1 MPRVEACDQG
11 SVCRNSIQ
19 LRGDALAMCR
29 MCRLAPGNEEFPGHY
44 WRPIQAHAQHPVLR
58 QEKIDKAR
66 AKQQANIQKRMNR
79 DRGRMK
85 VQRQAVH
92 AEKSTERKIIQATK
106 NSGRVNRDGDHKA
119 GGFITLDTK
128 NQSLR
133 DNPVVQMA
141 ELAKVRGDAV
151 NAGNQ
156 IGGLVLR
163 NRHNVGVVVFDEKD
177 FARVFLGGDSGNG
190 NQ

>member
-1 MPRVEACDQG
+1 M
-11 SVCRNSIQ
+11 
-19 LRGDALAMCR
+19 L
-29 MCRLAPGNEEFPGHY
+29 CRLAPGNENLSAHY
-44 WRPIQAHAQHPVLR
+44 WKPENGRLKHPALLR
-58 QEKIDKAR
+58 EKFTKAR
-66 AKQQANIQKRMNR
+66 ERKAERIKQKRSADPIR
-79 DRGRMK
+79 KR
-85 VQRQAVH
+85 VQRQAQR
-92 AEKSTERKIIQATK
+92 AEKSTERNIIKATK
-106 NSGRVNRDGDHKA
+106 NSGRANRDGDHKA

-133 DNPVVQMA
+133 DNPVVLLI
-141 ELAKVRGDAV
+141 ELSKVRNDAM